1 MRALF
6 LPLLALLSADS
17 GDRPSNAVL
26 RRTYEGSRSSIVQVI
41 GPKGSG
47 TGIIVGA
54 GGEVLTSVDYVGL
67 NEAKVRWEGREL
79 PARVTLANASLK
91 VAMVEIS
98 APGSFSAVAVKLPES
113 LQTGSWVLG
122 FVGAGTSKPSVL
134 VGTVTRSNSEETP
147 FAETNIALA
156 PGSPVFDGQGRMIAL
171 AVQRSGKKATLVLP
185 LSKIKA
191 QLASALQQ

>member
-26 RRTYEGSRSSIVQVI
+26 RRTYEGSRSSIVEVI
-41 GPKGSG
+41 GPKRSG
-47 TGIIVGA
+47 IGIIVGA

-79 PARVTLANASLK
+79 PARVTLADAGLK
-91 VAMVEIS
+91 VAMLEIS
-98 APGSFSAVAVKLPES
+98 APGSFSAVAVKLLES
-113 LQTGSWVLG
+113 LQTGSWALG
-122 FVGAGTSKPSVL
+122 IVGAGTSKPSVL
-134 VGTVTRSNSEETP
+134 VGTVTRPNSAEAP
-147 FAETNIALA
+147 FAEMNIALA

-185 LSKIKA
+185 LSRIKA
-191 QLASALQQ
+191 QLASALQP

>member
-1 MRALF
+1 MRALC

-17 GDRPSNAVL
+17 GDRPSSAVL

-91 VAMVEIS
+91 VAMIEIS
-98 APGSFSAVAVKLPES
+98 APGSLS
-113 LQTGSWVLG
+113 G
-122 FVGAGTSKPSVL
+122 GAWRL
-134 VGTVTRSNSEETP
+134 
-147 FAETNIALA
+147 
-156 PGSPVFDGQGRMIAL
+156 PGSL
-171 AVQRSGKKATLVLP
+171 ATGAAGWRV
-185 LSKIKA
+185 
-191 QLASALQQ
+191 